1 MTSDVMATHR
11 ARRDHGL
18 TFNRF
23 EEPAMTPLRTI
34 ADTYLALWNE
44 RDPQR
49 RRALA
54 ARTWRPDA
62 HYADPLM
69 HGDGHEGICAM
80 IEAARTQFP
89 GHAFML
95 RGEPDGHG
103 AWVRFSW
110 SLAPEGGPAVA
121 SGTDVARLDVDGRF
135 AQVTGFLDGAV
146 VA

>member
-1 MTSDVMATHR
+1 
-11 ARRDHGL
+11 
-18 TFNRF
+18 
-23 EEPAMTPLRTI
+23 MTPLRTI

-44 RDPQR
+44 ADAKA

-69 HGDGHEGICAM
+69 QGEGHEGICAM
-80 IEAARTQFP
+80 IEAARAQFP
-89 GHAFML
+89 GHAFTL

-110 SLAPEGGPAVA
+110 SLAPAGGQPVA
-121 SGTDVARLDVDGRF
+121 GGTDVARLDGDGRF
-135 AQVTGFLDGAV
+135 AQVTGFLDGAP
-146 VA
+146 AA